1 MDKEKL
7 IKAVQI
13 NDSISGLRT
22 LIHAIEQFKTG
33 YSKIYVRQEES
44 RNIVYIPDELK
55 KPIMALIEDHYKSK
69 LQEFEQKF
77 KEL

>member
-1 MDKEKL
+1 MNEEKL

-13 NDSISGLRT
+13 NDAIRALREKLRT
-22 LIHAIEQFKTG
+22 IEQFKTG
-33 YSKIYVRQEES
+33 YCETYLRQE
-44 RNIVYIPDELK
+44 RCPATVLVPDELK